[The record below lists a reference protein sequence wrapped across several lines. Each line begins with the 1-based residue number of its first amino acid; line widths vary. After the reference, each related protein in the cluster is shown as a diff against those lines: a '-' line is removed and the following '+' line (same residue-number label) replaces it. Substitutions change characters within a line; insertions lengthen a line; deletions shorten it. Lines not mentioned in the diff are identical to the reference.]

1 MVTLT
6 KEQLNE
12 LRELLDTAG
21 NLLFAPIGM
30 LPKGE
35 IRDVAQKSASDWTD
49 RALEFTDM
57 LDELPTQEAH

>member
-1 MVTLT
+1 MKTLT

-30 LPKGE
+30 IPKGP
-35 IRDVAQKSASDWTD
+35 IQDYAQKSASEWTD

-57 LDELPTQEAH
+57 LDELPTQEQA